1 MVIQTRLNGVSAP
14 RTHTHCN
21 PLFARHIRQHQLR
34 DLAAMAH
41 LLLLKGGFVSAT
53 SHCLVALTDRL
64 GRNIITGAL
73 RPIID
78 QLLHLVNYGLADSD
92 KWQLRKEV
100 TLTLTL
106 TLI

>member
-1 MVIQTRLNGVSAP
+1 M
-14 RTHTHCN
+14 C
-21 PLFARHIRQHQLR
+21 ARHIRRHQLR
-34 DLAAMAH
+34 DLAAMAR

-92 KWQLRKEV
+92 KWQLREQV
-100 TLTLTL
+100 TLSLTLTP
-106 TLI
+106 I

>member
-1 MVIQTRLNGVSAP
+1 MVIQTLLNGVSAP
-14 RTHTHCN
+14 LTHTHCN
-21 PLFARHIRQHQLR
+21 PLCARHIRRHQLR
-34 DLAAMAH
+34 DLAAMAR

-78 QLLHLVNYGLADSD
+78 QLLHFVNYGLADSD
-92 KWQLRKEV
+92 KWQLREEV